1 MAKFYYSNSKMVWET
16 IQEGLKSKME
26 IKCSDICALK
36 ITCQKKLPGGLDI
49 MVRERELHIMKIIML
64 MGADYVVW

>member
-1 MAKFYYSNSKMVWET
+1 MAKFYYSKSKMVWET

-36 ITCQKKLPGGLDI
+36 ITFPKNLPGMLDI
-49 MVRERELHIMKIIML
+49 TVRERVLKIIML
-64 MGADYVVW
+64 MSADNVVW